1 MSAAEIIV
9 IVLTA
14 VVAAILIVTLVYD
27 REITCLRR
35 ENRMLRRLFSEQAKL
50 HQMSFDAYIAM
61 LQKSRRQ

>member
-1 MSAAEIIV
+1 MSTAEIIV

-14 VVAAILIVTLVYD
+14 VVAAVLIVTLVYD
-27 REITCLRR
+27 REIMCLRR